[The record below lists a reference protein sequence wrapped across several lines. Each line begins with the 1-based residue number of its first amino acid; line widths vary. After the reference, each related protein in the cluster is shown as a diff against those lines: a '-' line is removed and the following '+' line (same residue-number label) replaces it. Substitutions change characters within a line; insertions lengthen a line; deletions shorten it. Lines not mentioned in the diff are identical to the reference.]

1 MSSTQINTKGK
12 IWGLAAIAGVIAFLA
27 LNVLADYAFWPA
39 LVLAVLIAVLVAILI
54 WIGFYRDADDADG
67 ADDADAPA
75 PAAMPSA
82 AAAAAADA
90 TTSTAAKSSEA
101 AAKVAPK
108 KSAPAKQP
116 AAKKPAA
123 KKAKAKKPAA
133 KKTAA
138 KKPAAKKAAAKDG
151 APPTLGKPRAGGADD
166 LKLLKGLGPALEKTL
181 NGLGIYHFDQIAKWG
196 KTDIDWVDAR
206 LRFKGR
212 IRRDGWVKQAKSLAK
227 SI

>member
-123 KKAKAKKPAA
+123 KKA
-133 KKTAA
+133 
-138 KKPAAKKAAAKDG
+138 AAKDG